1 MREPGQLYAGTAAG
15 HGSGARFM
23 NAFYVSAQTLPAT
36 DLRALSLLDV
46 FLVIV
51 TAPVAV
57 LLGAPALG
65 TLVGAVAWVLQRF
78 ATLALERRAKKLDS
92 VRAALGLNLG
102 GAFARAWLVGL
113 AILAVGLAG
122 SREDGLAAAIL
133 VLVAFTIYLATTLL
147 MRAVARGG
155 DPS

>member
-1 MREPGQLYAGTAAG
+1 
-15 HGSGARFM
+15 
-23 NAFYVSAQTLPAT
+23 
-36 DLRALSLLDV
+36 LRALSLLDV

-147 MRAVARGG
+147 MRAVARSG